1 MVDGV
6 TKLVFASLADAD
18 GCWFSS
24 IDPLAMFAKFINDSV
39 YERDTLATGSLYYL
53 NELIA

>member
-18 GCWFSS
+18 GSWFSS
-24 IDPLAMFAKFINDSV
+24 IHPFAMFAKFINDFV
-39 YERDTLATGSLYYL
+39 YERDTLATG
-53 NELIA
+53 